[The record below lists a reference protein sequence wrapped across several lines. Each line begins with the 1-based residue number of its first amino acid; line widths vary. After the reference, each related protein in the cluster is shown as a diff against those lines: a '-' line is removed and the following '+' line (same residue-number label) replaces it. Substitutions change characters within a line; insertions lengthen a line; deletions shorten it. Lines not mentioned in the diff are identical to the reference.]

1 MRLLRTIAML
11 VLCALLTVGPD
22 GYAQQKKATTA
33 KTTQKTTQRKKATP
47 QRSTAKTPAKTSQKS
62 TPKPAQKPAANATQ
76 KSAAKPAAPK
86 ATTTNKPQ
94 KRLSRA
100 EYEKQQKDLQKQI
113 AATELMISDNDKSL
127 LSQSRDIKLRED
139 EIGKRKALLVS
150 MQLEIE
156 SIRQEEDSLRNVIV
170 RLKKEYQGKQEKY
183 AAAVRHLY
191 KWRSGYDEW
200 LFVLSARDVTESFRR
215 MRYLRQYSRWREQE
229 AHLLAQQRMATEA
242 VQEKLVLT
250 RQDREQLYARLQ
262 KERDALARKQQMQE
276 QALNQLKN
284 KQKELKAELAKNQKK
299 QKEIQNMINQLI
311 AEERKKAQQQRQNA
325 SSGGSKK
332 SDSKNAGSAY
342 YSPAEVTQLT
352 GSFRQ
357 NKGKMPYPVDSNYAF
372 LSHYSKDGN
381 YSITLSTTL
390 GAHACAIFEG
400 TVQRVA
406 KSSEDFTVIISHGE
420 YMSVY
425 SNLSACHVSEGQ
437 KVKMRQSIGKVKSD
451 IDGRRAELMFWIYGK
466 SEAENPELWLKK

>member
-1 MRLLRTIAML
+1 ML

-62 TPKPAQKPAANATQ
+62 TAKPAQKPAANATQ

-86 ATTTNKPQ
+86 ATTNKPQ

>member
-62 TPKPAQKPAANATQ
+62 TAKPAQKPAANATQ

-86 ATTTNKPQ
+86 ATTNKPQ

>member
-86 ATTTNKPQ
+86 ATTNKPQ